1 MLFLFS
7 YWIFFWFILHILN
20 IITFNPFIILIIIY
34 IFTIIG
40 FIYILIYKSS
50 LKNLIKYFFINIF
63 LKFLFILFLK
73 TDYTINDINFGILL
87 YLMYLLIMLIFN
99 VNPIIIYKKI
109 FNSYINDET
118 YNNNSII
125 SRIYDNIYNKYFL
138 K

>member
-34 IFTIIG
+34 IFTFIG
-40 FIYILIYKSS
+40 FIYILIKKSS

-87 YLMYLLIMLIFN
+87 YLIYLLIMLIFN

-109 FNSYINDET
+109 INSYINDEK

>member
-34 IFTIIG
+34 IFTFIG
-40 FIYILIYKSS
+40 FIYILINKSS

-87 YLMYLLIMLIFN
+87 YLIYLLIMLIFN

-109 FNSYINDET
+109 FNSYINNEN